1 MSLKAFHVF
10 FIAVSGLLAAF
21 CAAWAVSQYRAE
33 PSAAY
38 LAGAA
43 VSIASVAA
51 LGVYAAM
58 FQRKARNL

>member
-10 FIAVSGLLAAF
+10 FIAVSTVLAAF
-21 CAAWAVSQYRAE
+21 CAAWAVNAYRTD
-33 PSAAY
+33 PSAGY

-43 VSIASVAA
+43 LSVGSVAA
-51 LGVYAAM
+51 LGVYAAL